1 MPVKKN
7 DILCCQHIH
16 RSGFIPR
23 PPVRATRRDLQRG
36 LEAQQL
42 LHFQVQRYQY
52 RPSCTTPPF
61 SIAQLGQIVQVT
73 IATASERANFP
84 DNSPRASSRSMLKGW
99 SQRLCVSD
107 GTLLNPRDSKPRAL
121 TMEKLDGLHVRR
133 SPHTPE
139 PIPSDFVVSSPFL
152 GLWVWIRRRG
162 QCQRSN
168 LPNPTTLSSSYS
180 RLL

>member
-1 MPVKKN
+1 
-7 DILCCQHIH
+7 
-16 RSGFIPR
+16 
-23 PPVRATRRDLQRG
+23 
-36 LEAQQL
+36 
-42 LHFQVQRYQY
+42 
-52 RPSCTTPPF
+52 
-61 SIAQLGQIVQVT
+61 
-73 IATASERANFP
+73 
-84 DNSPRASSRSMLKGW
+84 MLKGW

-121 TMEKLDGLHVRR
+121 TMEKLDGLHGRR

-168 LPNPTTLSSSYS
+168 LPNPTTLSSSYPDCS
-180 RLL
+180 RVCNLALVFSTPFQNGSFTVGHTASSCSQRPLSGSYSTTSPVCSAQRGSRRRVKDER